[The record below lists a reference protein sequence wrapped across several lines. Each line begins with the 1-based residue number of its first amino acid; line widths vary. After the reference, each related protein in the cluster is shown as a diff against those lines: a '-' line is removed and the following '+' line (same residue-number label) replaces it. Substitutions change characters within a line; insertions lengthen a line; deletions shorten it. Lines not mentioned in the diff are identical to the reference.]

1 MQSNALNSFSLQGK
15 RAIVTGAAQ
24 GIGRAIA
31 IAYAQAGA
39 EVGCLDISMEGAQ
52 RTVDEIKAFGGQGLA
67 LGASVASE
75 DQTRAAVKEFTN
87 SNPAVHILVN
97 GAAASDPSG
106 TVVEYS
112 LEHWNNAIAVNLTGT
127 FLMSKAVI
135 PFIERTGGGSV
146 IHIASQLGR
155 VGSARRAVYC
165 AIKGGLL
172 NLARAMAIDHAPQ
185 KIRVNTLSPGAIETE
200 RMLLRFKTMQDARDQ
215 LGPMHLLNR
224 LGLPVEVAS
233 AAIYLGSDASSFMTG
248 ADLLLDGGYSAS

>member
-1 MQSNALNSFSLQGK
+1 MQSDALNRFSLNGK

-31 IAYAQAGA
+31 VAYAQAGA
-39 EVGCLDISMEGAQ
+39 EVGCLDISKERAQ
-52 RTVDEIKAFGGQGLA
+52 STVSEIEAMGGQALA

-75 DQTRAAVKEFTN
+75 EQTRAAVQEFTR
-87 SNPAVHILVN
+87 SIPSVHILVN

-112 LEHWNNAIAVNLTGT
+112 LEDWNKAIAVNLTGA

-135 PFIERTGGGSV
+135 PFIEKAGGGSV

-155 VGSARRAVYC
+155 VGSSRRAVYC

-200 RMLLRFKTMQDARDQ
+200 RMLLRFESMQNARDQ

-224 LGLPVEVAS
+224 LGLPDEVAS
-233 AAIYLGSDASSFMTG
+233 AAVYLGSDASAFMTG
-248 ADLLLDGGYSAS
+248 ADLLLDGGYSAR

>member
-1 MQSNALNSFSLQGK
+1 MQSNAFNSFSLQCK

-97 GAAASDPSG
+97 G
-106 TVVEYS
+106 
-112 LEHWNNAIAVNLTGT
+112 
-127 FLMSKAVI
+127 
-135 PFIERTGGGSV
+135 
-146 IHIASQLGR
+146 
-155 VGSARRAVYC
+155 
-165 AIKGGLL
+165 
-172 NLARAMAIDHAPQ
+172 
-185 KIRVNTLSPGAIETE
+185 
-200 RMLLRFKTMQDARDQ
+200 
-215 LGPMHLLNR
+215 
-224 LGLPVEVAS
+224 
-233 AAIYLGSDASSFMTG
+233 
-248 ADLLLDGGYSAS
+248 